1 MGGSKRETPMEPT
14 KETKTESENEPQT
27 SDRRQALAKMG
38 LFAAYTAPLMLGMM
52 TSTKAQTVSGR
63 RNPNNF

>member
-14 KETKTESENEPQT
+14 KEIKAESENEPKT

-63 RNPNNF
+63 RRNPL

>member
-1 MGGSKRETPMEPT
+1 MGGSKRETPMEP
-14 KETKTESENEPQT
+14 KEIKTASENEPKT

-63 RNPNNF
+63 GNPNNF

>member
-1 MGGSKRETPMEPT
+1 MQPT
-14 KETKTESENEPQT
+14 KEIKAESENEPKT

-63 RNPNNF
+63 RIR